1 MNRKDPEHI
10 SVILK
15 QLFRDQE
22 WEKHLQVSLL
32 LLRWQELVGPQ
43 IAKQTQPEYLKD
55 EVLQVRV
62 ENSVWL
68 NHLRFLEE
76 ELRRKL
82 NNKLS
87 PQTIKEIRFRQG
99 PLEFYE
105 PAPSATA
112 EGDLQSPQT
121 PLQTLPPLSREQRRL
136 LETITDYE
144 LRRDLEALLR
154 SQQAHS
160 RT

>member
-10 SVILK
+10 GVILK
-15 QLFRDQE
+15 QLIRDQE
-22 WEKHLQVSLL
+22 WETHVQVSLL

-43 IAKQTQPEYLKD
+43 IAKQSQPEYLKD

-82 NNKLS
+82 NKKLS
-87 PQTIKEIRFRQG
+87 PQKVKEIRFRQG
-99 PLEFYE
+99 PLELYE
-105 PAPSATA
+105 SDPSATA
-112 EGDLQSPQT
+112 EEDLQAPQI
-121 PLQTLPPLSREQRRL
+121 PVQKLPPLSREQRRL

>member
-1 MNRKDPEHI
+1 MNKKDPEHI
-10 SVILK
+10 GVILK

-22 WEKHLQVSLL
+22 WETHLQVSLL
-32 LLRWQELVGPQ
+32 LLRWQDLVGPQ
-43 IAKQTQPEYLKD
+43 IAKQSQPEYLKD

-76 ELRRKL
+76 ELRRKV
-82 NNKLS
+82 NKKLS
-87 PQTIKEIRFRQG
+87 PQKVKEIRFRQG
-99 PLEFYE
+99 PLESYE
-105 PAPSATA
+105 TATSATA
-112 EGDLQSPQT
+112 EGDLQTPQT
-121 PLQTLPPLSREQRRL
+121 PVQTLPPLSREQRRV
-136 LETITDYE
+136 LETIKDHE

-154 SQQAHS
+154 NQQAHS

>member
-1 MNRKDPEHI
+1 VNKKDPEHI
-10 SVILK
+10 GVILK
-15 QLFRDQE
+15 QLFRDRE

-43 IAKQTQPEYLKD
+43 IAKQSQPEYLKD

-82 NNKLS
+82 NKKLS
-87 PQTIKEIRFRQG
+87 PQKVKEIRFRQG
-99 PLEFYE
+99 PLELYE

-112 EGDLQSPQT
+112 EGNLQAPQI
-121 PLQTLPPLSREQRRL
+121 PVQTLPPLSREQRRL